1 MDSSALQHFLGSFL
15 IWIDTLKMHQFL
27 GSLLI
32 LMAWYINI
40 CGSSFTFSNGVM
52 CPILLSMLASMYQD
66 LPSSNTSF
74 RNIKDFELL
83 RSVLFMYLM
92 AQHASIMFWG
102 YISLMDS
109 VFVALLILGYFG
121 DSGTG
126 RVNHQS
132 SGIPLPQPPAPPRTI
147 YRWYATDDDDA
158 TEKTPTDKTP
168 TDKTLTEKT
177 PTEKTPTDKTPTG
190 RGEEQ
195 SLILTPHPPPRT
207 IYRWY
212 ATDDDDDD
220 ATEKTP
226 TDKTPTDKTPTG
238 KTPTEKM
245 PTDKTPTGRGEEQSL
260 ILTPHPPPRTIYRWY
275 ATDDDDDDATE
286 KTATD
291 KTPTDKTPT
300 EKTPTDKT
308 PTGRG
313 EEQSL
318 ILTPHPPPRTIYRWY
333 ATDDDATEKTPTDKT
348 ATDKTPTEKTP
359 TEKTPMDK
367 TPTGRGE
374 KQSLILTPH
383 PPPRTIYRWYATD
396 DDDATEKTPSV

>member
-220 ATEKTP
+220 ATEKT
-226 TDKTPTDKTPTG
+226 
-238 KTPTEKM
+238 
-245 PTDKTPTGRGEEQSL
+245 
-260 ILTPHPPPRTIYRWY
+260 
-275 ATDDDDDDATE
+275 
-286 KTATD
+286 ATD